1 MIFKSEI
8 FDKLQFLFET
18 YKFNDHNLH
27 CILHFDG
34 NINKTALKKALTMTL
49 NVVPILS
56 SKYVE
61 NVKEPYW
68 EKVDSS
74 SFKDILTF
82 VSTKS
87 EFNSFMTSRTNEATG
102 PQVKACLLSSS
113 NKDSLCILMN
123 HMICDAAGFKDYLYL
138 LCSLYCNLL
147 KNPDYKSNY
156 ILNGDRSINVINN
169 KFSFKN
175 KFKTLMFQGKES
187 NGFINLNFPM
197 STSEEIKPFILT
209 HEISEDRFLSIKK
222 YCKNHKVTI
231 NDVTLAAFYRALY
244 KILNKNELSI
254 SAAVDMRKYLK
265 DKNINALTNFSATVI
280 SNITIEPNDTFDDT
294 ARKVNSDM
302 NLKKKNFI
310 GLNAFVK
317 ISLLFKLFN
326 YKHAKKLLK
335 NGFKNPLIGM
345 TNIGILDSKK
355 LCFEGTQI
363 SNAFMFGSMKYKP
376 YFQLALTSY
385 NNIMTFTVNLYGNS
399 KDKEN
404 VESFFTLLDKE
415 LPK

>member
-27 CILHFDG
+27 CIINFDV
-34 NINKTALKKALTMTL
+34 NINKAILEKAIIIMLDIA
-49 NVVPILS
+49 PILS

-68 EKVDSS
+68 EKIDSS
-74 SFKDILTF
+74 SFKNVLTF
-82 VSTKS
+82 VNTKS
-87 EFNSFMTSRTNEATG
+87 EFDSFITSRTNEATG
-102 PQVKACLLSSS
+102 PQMKACLFSS
-113 NKDSLCILMN
+113 NNDSLGILMN
-123 HMICDAAGFKDYLYL
+123 HMVCDAAGFKKYLYS
-138 LCSLYCNLL
+138 LCSLYSNLL
-147 KNPDYKSNY
+147 KNPDYKPNY
-156 ILNGDRSINVINN
+156 ILNGDRSINIIN
-169 KFSFKN
+169 KQFSFKD
-175 KFKTLMFQGKES
+175 KLKTFIFQSKES

-197 STSEEIKPFILT
+197 STEKEVKPFILT
-209 HEISEDRFLSIKK
+209 HEIPEDRFLSIKK
-222 YCKNHKVTI
+222 YCKNHGVTI
-231 NDVTLAAFYRALY
+231 NDATLAAFYRVLY

-254 SAAVDMRKYLK
+254 SVAVDMRKHLK
-265 DKNINALTNFSATVI
+265 DKNINALINLTATVI
-280 SNITIEPNDTFDDT
+280 SNIHYEPNDAFDDT
-294 ARKVNSDM
+294 VKKVHENMS
-302 NLKKKNFI
+302 LKKENFI

-317 ISLLFKLFN
+317 LSLLFKLFN
-326 YKHAKKLLK
+326 YSHAKKLLK

-355 LCFEGTQI
+355 LCFQSTTI
-363 SNAFMFGSMKYKP
+363 KNAIMFGSMKYKP

-385 NNIMTFTVNLYGNS
+385 NNIMTFTINLYGNL

-404 VESFFTLLDKE
+404 IENFFALFDKE

>member
-27 CILHFDG
+27 CIMHFNG

-49 NVVPILS
+49 NVSPILS

-68 EKVDSS
+68 EKVASS
-74 SFKDILTF
+74 TFKDILTL
-82 VSTKS
+82 VSTKN
-87 EFNSFMTSRTNEATG
+87 EFNSFITSRINEATG
-102 PQVKACLLSSS
+102 PQVQACLLDSS
-113 NKDSLCILMN
+113 KDSLCILMN
-123 HMICDAAGFKDYLYL
+123 HMICDAAGFKEYLYL
-138 LCSLYCNLL
+138 LCNLYSNIL
-147 KNPDYKSNY
+147 KNPDYTANY
-156 ILNGDRSINVINN
+156 LLNGDRSINIINN
-169 KFSFKN
+169 KFNFKT

-197 STSEEIKPFILT
+197 STEKEVKPFILT
-209 HEISEDRFLSIKK
+209 HEIPENRFLSIKK
-222 YCKNHKVTI
+222 YCKNHEVTI
-231 NDVTLAAFYRALY
+231 NDVTLAALYRAIY
-244 KILNKNELSI
+244 KLLNKNQLSI
-254 SAAVDMRKYLK
+254 SVAVDMRKYLK
-265 DKNINALTNFSATVI
+265 DKNINALTNLSATVI
-280 SNITIEPNDTFDDT
+280 SNLTIEPNDTFDDT
-294 ARKVNSDM
+294 ALKVNNDM

-317 ISLLFKLFN
+317 ISMLFKLFS

-355 LCFEGTQI
+355 LYFEGTQI

-385 NNIMTFTVNLYGNS
+385 NNIMTFTVNLYGNL

-404 VESFFTLLDKE
+404 IESFFILLDEE

>member
-27 CILHFDG
+27 CIIHFDG
-34 NINKTALKKALTMTL
+34 NINKAILKQAIIMMLDIA
-49 NVVPILS
+49 PILS

-82 VSTKS
+82 VNTKS
-87 EFNSFMTSRTNEATG
+87 EFDAFITLKTNEFTG
-102 PQVKACLLSSS
+102 PQMKACLLSSS
-113 NKDSLCILMN
+113 NDSLCILMN
-123 HMICDAAGFKDYLYL
+123 HMVCDAAGFKKYLYS
-138 LCSLYCNLL
+138 LCNLYSNLL
-147 KNPDYKSNY
+147 KNPDYKSKY

-169 KFSFKN
+169 QFSFKD
-175 KFKTLMFQGKES
+175 KLKAFIFQSKES
-187 NGFINLNFPM
+187 NSFIDLNFPM
-197 STSEEIKPFILT
+197 STEKEVKPFILT
-209 HEISEDRFLSIKK
+209 YEIPKDRFLSIKK
-222 YCKNHKVTI
+222 YCKNHNVTI
-231 NDVTLAAFYRALY
+231 NDVTLTAFYRVLY
-244 KILNKNELSI
+244 KILSNQNLSI
-254 SAAVDMRKYLK
+254 PVAVDMRKHLK
-265 DKNINALTNFSATVI
+265 DKNINALTNLTATVI
-280 SNITIEPNDTFDDT
+280 SNIHYEPNDTFDDT
-294 ARKVNSDM
+294 AKKVSNDM

-355 LCFEGTQI
+355 LYFDGTQI

-376 YFQLALTSY
+376 YFQLALTTY
-385 NNIMTFTVNLYGNS
+385 NNIMTFTLNLYGNS

-404 VESFFTLLDKE
+404 MENFFSLLDKE

>member
-1 MIFKSEI
+1 MLFKSEI

-27 CILHFDG
+27 CIIHFNG
-34 NINKTALKKALTMTL
+34 NINKTVLKKALTITL
-49 NVVPILS
+49 DVVPILS

-61 NVKEPYW
+61 NTKEPYW
-68 EKVDSS
+68 ERIDSS

-82 VSTKS
+82 ANTKS
-87 EFNSFMTSRTNEATG
+87 EFNSFITSRTNEATG
-102 PQVKACLLSSS
+102 PQVKACLLNSS
-113 NKDSLCILMN
+113 NDSLCILMN
-123 HMICDAAGFKDYLYL
+123 HMICDAAGFKEYLYL
-138 LCSLYCNLL
+138 LCSLYSNLL
-147 KNPDYKSNY
+147 KNPGYTVKHL
-156 ILNGDRSINVINN
+156 LNGDRSIDVINN
-169 KFSFKN
+169 KFSFKD
-175 KFKTLMFQGKES
+175 KFKTLMLQGKES
-187 NGFINLNFPM
+187 NGFIDLNFPM
-197 STSEEIKPFILT
+197 SSEKEAKPFILT
-209 HEISEDRFLSIKK
+209 HEIPEDRFLSIKK
-222 YCKNHKVTI
+222 YCKSHKITI

-254 SAAVDMRKYLK
+254 SVAVDMRKYLK
-265 DKNINALTNFSATVI
+265 DKNINALTNLSATVI
-280 SNITIEPNDTFDDT
+280 SNLNIEANDTFDDT
-294 ARKVNSDM
+294 VRKVNNDM

-317 ISLLFKLFN
+317 ISLLFKLFS
-326 YKHAKKLLK
+326 YKHVKKLLK

-345 TNIGILDSKK
+345 TNIGILDSKR
-355 LCFEGTQI
+355 LCFEGAQI

-404 VESFFTLLDKE
+404 IENFFSLLDKE
-415 LPK
+415 LPN